1 MPFLFPNLL
10 FQALFGCL
18 FGLIVALCIN
28 KDNSIFSY
36 FSLILRRGFVF
47 VVIILLLSPN
57 ICSFSLSGMLFLFP
71 NLFVISASVCFFL
84 DLLKLK
90 LCLLFKIL
98 DICMNVFG
106 RVLPGPRLREP
117 DSLST
122 WRLMTWRVL
131 STRRWALELLL
142 WARSPRARARAVDYR
157 ALARWRTLTA
167 SFGLS
172 ALLPRRPLSWKLDD
186 PRILSFLCQATV
198 HLLWDPH
205 IEKKS
210 LAVRI

>member
-1 MPFLFPNLL
+1 MVLFSLLLYYYYLQISAPLCPVCFFFFQICLLYLLL
-10 FQALFGCL
+10 F
-18 FGLIVALCIN
+18 
-28 KDNSIFSY
+28 
-36 FSLILRRGFVF
+36 
-47 VVIILLLSPN
+47 
-57 ICSFSLSGMLFLFP
+57 
-71 NLFVISASVCFFL
+71 ASFL

-172 ALLPRRPLSWKLDD
+172 AQLPRRPLSWKLDD

>member
-36 FSLILRRGFVF
+36 LSLIFRRGSVF

-106 RVLPGPRLREP
+106 RV
-117 DSLST
+117 
-122 WRLMTWRVL
+122 
-131 STRRWALELLL
+131 
-142 WARSPRARARAVDYR
+142 
-157 ALARWRTLTA
+157 
-167 SFGLS
+167 
-172 ALLPRRPLSWKLDD
+172 
-186 PRILSFLCQATV
+186 
-198 HLLWDPH
+198 
-205 IEKKS
+205 
-210 LAVRI
+210 